1 MAEDGV
7 SIPESPSS
15 TVLGWRLLEH
25 AADRG
30 WVRVAFAGGAELRNP
45 AGYVQGGVLAAML
58 DDRMGPAAWFMN
70 RGERFTTT
78 IDMNV
83 SFLAPAKPGPL
94 FGEGQV
100 VKLGGSIAFLEAR
113 LTDAEGQLL
122 ARATSSARLVPVP
135 APGHQALAWSFA

>member
-7 SIPESPSS
+7 TIPESPSS
-15 TVLGWRLLEH
+15 KVLGWQLLEH
-25 AADRG
+25 DPERG
-30 WVRVAFAGGAELRNP
+30 WVRIAFEARPEFCNP
-45 AGYVQGGVLAAML
+45 AGYVQGGFLTAML
-58 DDRMGPAAWFMN
+58 DDCMGPAAWFMN

-83 SFLAPAKPGPL
+83 SFFAPARPGPL

-113 LTDAEGQLL
+113 LTDTEGQLL
-122 ARATSSARLVPVP
+122 ARATSSARLVAVP
-135 APGHQALAWSFA
+135 SPRR